1 LVSQFSLQRKGRGDI
16 FRAHQLEDGNSKGF
30 LKGATINS
38 TFWQFEIEDQL
49 RRDIYLK
56 LELAWERRH
65 NADFIRSVNK
75 TQRRAAFSIR
85 ADF

>member
-1 LVSQFSLQRKGRGDI
+1 VSQFSFQRKGRGDI
-16 FRAHQLEDGNSKGF
+16 FQAHHPADGNSKGF

-38 TFWQFEIEDQL
+38 TFWQFELEDQL

-65 NADFIRSVNK
+65 NADFIRDMIK
-75 TQRRAAFSIR
+75 TQRRAAFSVR